1 MYGGKLAKQSSL
13 KRVKQSEKIRVK
25 NRKKKAT
32 IKTAIK
38 EFEKV
43 VEEKDLELA
52 KKLFINCISLLD
64 KAKNKKIFHKT
75 KVNRIKSQL
84 SEKLNTLSRN
94 L

>member
-1 MYGGKLAKQSSL
+1 MAKQSSL
-13 KRVKQSEKIRVK
+13 KRARTSEKIRVR

-38 EFEKV
+38 EFDKV
-43 VEEKDLELA
+43 IGKKDLELA
-52 KKLFINCISLLD
+52 KQLFVNCISLLD

-75 KVNRIKSQL
+75 KVNRIKSKL
-84 SEKLNTLSRN
+84 SEKLNTLSQS